1 MGFVGLHRGKSQ
13 GSFALEQTDALG
25 PIIVDIRRM
34 LAIRGRL
41 SRAERRAQ
49 EASEVFDA
57 IGDAFVTV
65 SSAGRIVH
73 LNASAEALLR
83 EADGLTV
90 RHGRLCACAFSA
102 DRALLAAIA
111 QAVASDGTA
120 SAVPIPRKSGGQFDL
135 TVVPLSSAGQD
146 RRALVTVRDVHA
158 CDPSVATRL
167 RQLYRLSSSE
177 AAIAVLLAEG
187 FAPDEIAAQRGA
199 AIGTVRV
206 QVKTVA
212 AKMECRG
219 QREIAAAV
227 NRLIRLYPDRL
238 A

>member
-1 MGFVGLHRGKSQ
+1 
-13 GSFALEQTDALG
+13 
-25 PIIVDIRRM
+25 
-34 LAIRGRL
+34 
-41 SRAERRAQ
+41 
-49 EASEVFDA
+49 
-57 IGDAFVTV
+57 
-65 SSAGRIVH
+65 
-73 LNASAEALLR
+73 
-83 EADGLTV
+83 
-90 RHGRLCACAFSA
+90 
-102 DRALLAAIA
+102 
-111 QAVASDGTA
+111 
-120 SAVPIPRKSGGQFDL
+120 
-135 TVVPLSSAGQD
+135 
-146 RRALVTVRDVHA
+146 LVTVRDVHA
-158 CDPSVATRL
+158 CDPSVAPRL